1 MGRGEGNDGGVVAV
15 KRSILVTK
23 AKSDRSSYSDER
35 QKRMKW
41 TTCSISGDRL
51 AEPVCEL
58 HALPRRPRA
67 AARVLPGSP
76 HITGLAMLLRL

>member
-15 KRSILVTK
+15 KRNILVSK
-23 AKSDRSSYSDER
+23 AKVDRSSYADER
-35 QKRMKW
+35 KKRMKW

-51 AEPVCEL
+51 AEPVREL
-58 HALPRRPRA
+58 QSKPALPRSPPV
-67 AARVLPGSP
+67 RVLFSL